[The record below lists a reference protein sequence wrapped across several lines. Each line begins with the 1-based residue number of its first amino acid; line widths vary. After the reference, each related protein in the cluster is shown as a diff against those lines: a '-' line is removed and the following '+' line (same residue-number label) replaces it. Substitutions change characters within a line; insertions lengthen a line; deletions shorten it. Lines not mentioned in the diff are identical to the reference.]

1 MLRIELHRSLE
12 MFLSKLIHL
21 EILQPST
28 DHPMEKR
35 IVRSE
40 LVGLFFVHGGFVK
53 SAQRSLGAC
62 KLIVGLNKARIAL
75 YGVAPDGDGF
85 FLAAKLPERFA
96 FFLASEN

>member
-28 DHPMEKR
+28 NHPMEKR

-40 LVGLFFVHGGFVK
+40 LVGLFFVHDGFVK
-53 SAQRSLGAC
+53 SAQ
-62 KLIVGLNKARIAL
+62 
-75 YGVAPDGDGF
+75 
-85 FLAAKLPERFA
+85 
-96 FFLASEN
+96 